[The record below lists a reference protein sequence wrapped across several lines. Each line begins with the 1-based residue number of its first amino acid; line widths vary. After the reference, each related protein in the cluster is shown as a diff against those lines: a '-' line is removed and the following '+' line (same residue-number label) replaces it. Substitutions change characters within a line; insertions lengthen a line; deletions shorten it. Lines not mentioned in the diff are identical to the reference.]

1 MRQGGTRRL
10 VIPSRLGYKDRA
22 HEPVPRS
29 FGQRQRLYGTVL
41 NENRRHPPARARRRP
56 HLGTAHTSAPIPPLV
71 RRQESE
77 GLGAGND
84 VAGVVAID
92 VQLITVRPAVS
103 SARVSRGPLMP
114 AAAMAAAVDDHW
126 PPLSSSG
133 VPLEAV
139 VASKAQST
147 QRAAALVLPLL
158 AYKAAAT
165 LQGVRLQWYLD
176 CVRGRSCEILLASG
190 ERDPAAQPAEQRS
203 SGAAGATALPALSRR
218 EKRTFLF
225 HGI

>member
-1 MRQGGTRRL
+1 
-10 VIPSRLGYKDRA
+10 
-22 HEPVPRS
+22 
-29 FGQRQRLYGTVL
+29 
-41 NENRRHPPARARRRP
+41 
-56 HLGTAHTSAPIPPLV
+56 
-71 RRQESE
+71 
-77 GLGAGND
+77 
-84 VAGVVAID
+84 
-92 VQLITVRPAVS
+92 
-103 SARVSRGPLMP
+103 MP

-126 PPLSSSG
+126 PPLSSAG

-218 EKRTFLF
+218 EQRTFLLPVKF
-225 HGI
+225 FFN